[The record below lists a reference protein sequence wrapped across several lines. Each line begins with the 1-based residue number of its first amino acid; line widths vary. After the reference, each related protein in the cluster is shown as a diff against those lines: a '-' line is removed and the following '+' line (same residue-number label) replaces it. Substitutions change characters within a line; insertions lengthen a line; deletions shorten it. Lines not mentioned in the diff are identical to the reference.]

1 MTLTY
6 RMTRERERRHPSPA
20 LNVQS
25 WRAPWIDAIL
35 YQLNVPNFWLSFVVG
50 PPPTLA
56 REVGELPTWLANS
69 ERSELASKVG
79 DVKMTLATGVGEL
92 PTWLAGVNL
101 PMPALLADSERSEL
115 ASGVGELPTWLAGL
129 NPVRSW

>member
-1 MTLTY
+1 MDRCRSISAASPELLAVV
-6 RMTRERERRHPSPA
+6 RRS
-20 LNVQS
+20 S
-25 WRAPWIDAIL
+25 T
-35 YQLNVPNFWLSFVVG
+35 
-50 PPPTLA
+50 PPTLA

>member
-1 MTLTY
+1 MDRCRSISAASPEFLAVV
-6 RMTRERERRHPSPA
+6 RRS
-20 LNVQS
+20 S
-25 WRAPWIDAIL
+25 T
-35 YQLNVPNFWLSFVVG
+35 
-50 PPPTLA
+50 PPTLA
-56 REVGELPTWLANS
+56 REVG
-69 ERSELASKVG
+69 
-79 DVKMTLATGVGEL
+79 DVKITLATGVGEL